1 MVSRASPG
9 TSRDKQQA
17 VESVAAH
24 AETLRS
30 RALRRVDGQAIS
42 TWLLAG
48 GLVLYLAMDGGGYD
62 IVVRSQVGIIVWWL
76 VLVGAAWG
84 VLPATRISRV
94 GWGALALFGGYVVWT
109 ALGATWSNAT
119 DLSLPSLSLVAGYLG
134 VLVLALGV
142 HRDREQA
149 VRHTISAIATAG
161 ALVAGFALAS
171 RLRPDLIAAA
181 HVTSAFLPGTKG
193 RIAWPLNYWNA
204 LAALIALVLPLLL
217 ANATSART
225 LLGQAAAAGAIPM
238 VSLCG
243 YLTFSRGGALAAAGG
258 MIVFLAL
265 AETRIPKLATV
276 AVSAGGSAILIGGAV
291 HRPAV
296 EKGLLG
302 AVARHQGAG
311 LLVAV
316 VLVCGGV
323 AMAQVGIALAT
334 RHAELP
340 GWLRIPRKRATGLLA
355 GAVIAAVVVA
365 LAAGAPTRISHAWRD
380 FKRPAPVT
388 LHQNNLSRFGS
399 TSGNGRYAY
408 WKVSVDA
415 AGSHLLRG
423 WGPGTFQV
431 LWPPRA
437 PVWSPA
443 LNAHSLYLET
453 LLEGGIV
460 GLVLLAAFMALLVS
474 AAIALAARSRYEA
487 RTRAAAVA
495 AASVAFAVSAAFDWV
510 WQVPALPVAFL
521 LLCAAALAPPRG
533 SVAARGRPWASAPL
547 AQSPAGGPGRAPAIR
562 RWVSVL
568 GLRIGLPLVALA
580 CLIAIGV
587 PLASTTAL
595 RRSQAAA
602 VGGNTAGALLDARA
616 AERIEPDGAAPRLQ
630 EALVLELR
638 GDFAGA
644 LAAVSRATANEPL
657 DWQAWLVRS
666 RLAAEAGQ
674 PAASLAYYRQ
684 AKSLNPKS
692 ALFTG

>member
-1 MVSRASPG
+1 M
-9 TSRDKQQA
+9 D
-17 VESVAAH
+17 SVAAR

-30 RALRRVDGQAIS
+30 RALRRIDAQALS
-42 TWLLAG
+42 TWVLAG

-62 IVVRSQVGIIVWWL
+62 IVVRSQVGIVVWWL

-94 GWGALALFGGYVVWT
+94 GWTALALFGAYAAWT
-109 ALGATWSNAT
+109 ALGTTWSQST
-119 DLSLPSLSLVAGYLG
+119 DLSLQSLSLVAGYLG
-134 VLVLALGV
+134 VLLLALGI

-149 VRHTISAIATAG
+149 IRHTLTAIATAG

-171 RLRPDLIAAA
+171 RLRPDLFAAA
-181 HVTSAFLPGTKG
+181 HVTSSFLPGTQG

-217 ANATSART
+217 ANATSGRT

-258 MIVFLAL
+258 LIVFLAL
-265 AETRIPKLATV
+265 AEDRIPKLATI
-276 AVSAGGSAILIGGAV
+276 ATAAGGSAILIAGAV

-302 AVARHQGAG
+302 TAAHHQGAT

-316 VLVCGGV
+316 LLVCGGV
-323 AMAQVGIALAT
+323 AMAQVGIGLAA

-340 GWLRIPRKRATGLLA
+340 GWLRIQPRRARAVLA
-355 GAVIAAVVVA
+355 VAVIGVVVVA

-399 TSGNGRYAY
+399 TSGNGRYDF
-408 WKVSVDA
+408 WKVAVKASGA
-415 AGSHLLRG
+415 HLLRG
-423 WGPGTFQV
+423 SGPGTFQ
-431 LWPPRA
+431 LIWPTRA

-453 LLEGGIV
+453 LLEGGVV
-460 GLVLLAAFMALLVS
+460 GLALLAAFLALLVGT
-474 AAIALAARSRYEA
+474 AIALAARSRYEA

-495 AASVAFAVSAAFDWV
+495 AASIAFAISAGVDWV

-521 LLCAAALAPPRG
+521 LLCAAALAPRR
-533 SVAARGRPWASAPL
+533 ARDRAREQADPPTRVRPIGRWASM
-547 AQSPAGGPGRAPAIR
+547 
-562 RWVSVL
+562 L
-568 GLRIGLPLVALA
+568 GLRIGLPLVAVA
-580 CLIAIGV
+580 CLIAIGI
-587 PLASTTAL
+587 PLAGTTAL

-602 VGGNTAGALLDARA
+602 ANGNTAAALLDARA
-616 AERIEPDGAAPRLQ
+616 AERVEPDSASPQLQ

-638 GDFAGA
+638 RDFSGA
-644 LAAVSRATANEPL
+644 LVAVNRATSDEPL
-657 DWQAWLVRS
+657 NWQAWLVRS
-666 RLAAEAGQ
+666 RLQAEAGQ
-674 PAASLAYYRQ
+674 PAASLASYRR
-684 AKSLNPKS
+684 ARSLNPKS
-692 ALFTG
+692 ALFVR